1 VTSTNFGRRFVEWV
15 KSQVGLTTNVLRPV
29 PEYTLN
35 PMYWLG
41 ALTVIAFMLQALT
54 GLLMMIYYVPSTD
67 QAYSSTLFIIQSVPL
82 GWLLETVHLYGA
94 YAMILLAALHLF
106 RGYFVSVHKKPRQMM
121 WVVGM
126 LMGLTVLGFGLT
138 GYLLPWTVVSKSAT
152 DVSIGMLGFLPAQIG
167 SILLFLIAGP
177 GGSAAELTRFFDLHI
192 IVLPAGLL
200 SLLALKMFMFEAHG
214 AAEPVKGVKSSG
226 EVPWFPTVYLY
237 FAMIG
242 SVFVAII
249 FAASALFPIQ
259 LAAQFTPAA
268 AANYVPQ
275 PEWYFLSM
283 YQLLKFASFE
293 GNGIYYALT
302 VVTVL
307 AAGVVLLPFIDRG
320 KPRDPKA
327 RPFYTTAGLV
337 LIGEVLVLTVW
348 GYLTP
353 GQVIPDIQ
361 AVEVLG
367 IAGIGIA
374 AASFY
379 FLKKGG
385 SGVRWLV
392 HSLSRARELRLPFT
406 HPGVTALFAIP
417 LITGSVS
424 LANVAD
430 AVTKGVAS
438 SPYVAGN
445 VAMLMVSFYLMLR
458 MMRSLAQAHRMLQ

>member
-1 VTSTNFGRRFVEWV
+1 
-15 KSQVGLTTNVLRPV
+15 
-29 PEYTLN
+29 
-35 PMYWLG
+35 MYWLG
-41 ALTVIAFMLQALT
+41 ALTVIAFVLQALT

-67 QAYSSTLFIIQSVPL
+67 QAYSSTQFIVQSVPL

-106 RGYFVSVHKKPRQMM
+106 RGYFASVHKKPRQMM

-126 LMGLTVLGFGLT
+126 LMGLVVLGFGLT

-167 SILLFLIAGP
+167 SILTFLIAGS

-192 IVLPAGLL
+192 IVLPAALL

-214 AAEPVKGVKSSG
+214 AAEPVSGPRSSR

-259 LAAQFTPAA
+259 LAAQFTPTA

-293 GNGIYYALT
+293 GNGIYYAL
-302 VVTVL
+302 
-307 AAGVVLLPFIDRG
+307 AGVTGLVAAIILLPFIDRG

-327 RPFYTTAGLV
+327 RPLYTTLGLV
-337 LIGEVLVLTVW
+337 IIGEVLLLTVW

-353 GQVIPDIQ
+353 GQVIPDLE
-361 AVEVLG
+361 AVEILG
-367 IAGIGIA
+367 PVGIGIA
-374 AASFY
+374 AVSLFL
-379 FLKKGG
+379 LKKGTRTL
-385 SGVRWLV
+385 RWLAS
-392 HSLSRARELRLPFT
+392 SLTHVRELRLPFT
-406 HPGVTALFAIP
+406 HPRTTALFSVP
-417 LITGSVS
+417 LIAGSVS
-424 LANVAD
+424 LANLAD
-430 AVTKGVAS
+430 AATRGLALAPS
-438 SPYVAGN
+438 LYVSGN
-445 VAMLMVSFYLMLR
+445 IAVFIAAFYAMLK
-458 MMRSLAQAHRMLQ
+458 MMRSLAQAHRKLQP

>member
-1 VTSTNFGRRFVEWV
+1 MSENAGRRFVEWV
-15 KSQVGLTTNVLRPV
+15 KAQFGLKTNVLRPV
-29 PEYTLN
+29 PDYTLN

-41 ALTVIAFMLQALT
+41 ALTAIAFLLQVIT
-54 GLLMMIYYVPSTD
+54 GLLMLIYYVPSTD
-67 QAYSSTLFIIQSVPL
+67 QAYASTLFIIQSVPL

-152 DVSIGMLGFLPAQIG
+152 DVSIGMLGFLPVQIG
-167 SILLFLIAGP
+167 SILTFLIAGP
-177 GGSAAELTRFFDLHI
+177 GGSAEELTRFFDLHI
-192 IVLPAGLL
+192 IVLPAALL

-214 AAEPVKGVKSSG
+214 PAEPVKAPKSFG
-226 EVPWFPTVYLY
+226 EVPWFPTIYLY

-242 SVFVAII
+242 SVFAAII

-259 LAAQFTPAA
+259 LAVQYSPAA

-283 YQLLKFASFE
+283 YQVLKFASFE
-293 GNGIYYALT
+293 GNGIYYALGT
-302 VVTVL
+302 VTVF
-307 AAGVVLLPFIDRG
+307 AAGIVLLPFIDLGR
-320 KPRDPKA
+320 KRDPKA

-367 IAGIGIA
+367 TAGLVIA
-374 AASFY
+374 AASLF
-379 FLKKGG
+379 FLKRGVGG
-385 SGVRWLV
+385 LHW
-392 HSLSRARELRLPFT
+392 LSRVRALRLPFT
-406 HPGVTALFAIP
+406 HPGATALFAIP

-424 LANVAD
+424 LANVVD
-430 AVTKGVAS
+430 ALTKGTTISLYMTGNMLLLVA
-438 SPYVAGN
+438 
-445 VAMLMVSFYLMLR
+445 SFYLMLR
-458 MMRSLAQAHRMLQ
+458 MMRSLSQAHRMLR